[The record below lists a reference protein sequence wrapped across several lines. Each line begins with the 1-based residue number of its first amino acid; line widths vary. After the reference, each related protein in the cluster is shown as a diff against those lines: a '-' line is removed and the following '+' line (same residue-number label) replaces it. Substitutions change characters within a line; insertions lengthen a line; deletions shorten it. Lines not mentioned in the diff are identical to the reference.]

1 VNRPRPSTVRAVQ
14 VWAFTASL
22 FAIACALWFTRLTSL
37 PTLDTPTHL
46 PWVGFAAAFVVG
58 QFAAVRVEFHNEIH
72 ALNLSSAVLL
82 PAIAFTSPK
91 GVVLG
96 AMIGY
101 AVRAL
106 WVRQTVIKVAF
117 NVTLG
122 ALVAIVT
129 VVCFYATVGS
139 SPVFSVRGWLSGSL
153 VILVACVV
161 SDGAVQVVI
170 GLSAGHV
177 ALAGFRRVGLAF
189 ALALVADTILGFVA
203 LHMVADGLMTTFLFV
218 VSAVLVAFGYA
229 AYGRLQARH
238 ATLSQLYR
246 FDQALAGLAENKD
259 IILAVLGETL
269 RLLNAGVAE
278 LIVPGPAGTECHRLC
293 AGETE
298 VTVEIGAHPFASLDR
313 ATVAPAVVVRGSSH
327 GPVHDAVVASGFR
340 DAAIVPVSSDVGAPR
355 LLVVADRMGG
365 DHVTFQAEDVALL
378 NALAAHTA
386 MALRSSRLLDELRK
400 EVEVKEYQAHHD
412 GLTGLA
418 NRLLFST
425 TVDRA
430 VAQRL
435 GNGVVGVLL
444 MDLDGFKA
452 VNDTMGHDVGDM
464 LLQQLGARLSE
475 AVGTDGLIAR
485 LGGDEFAV
493 VVPRARGL
501 EDVRDLANRLCLA
514 VKEPVHVADT
524 QLAMR
529 ASVGLS
535 IAPDHGDDRTT
546 LLRRADMAM
555 YQAKR
560 RGDGVAVYDDLW
572 SGAPV
577 GKPTLVSALRTAIDN
592 SSLSMHY
599 QPKADLR
606 TGRVIGVEALL
617 RWSHATYGIIGPDQ
631 IIPVAERSGL
641 IRPLTLWVL
650 DRALGQLAEWR
661 RDGVRV
667 DLAVNLSPH
676 LLADPAISDD
686 VNRLLDLHGVAPGEL
701 TLELTESLLD
711 GRRADGGGVTERLAY
726 SGVRLSM
733 DDYGMGSSSLARL
746 KDLPINE
753 LKIDKSFVR
762 ELVHSPRTAVIVAS
776 TIQLAHELGIKVV
789 AEGIETPAAWHH
801 LRHLHCD
808 VAQGYLL
815 SRPMPG
821 EEFVGW
827 FRERGPAFEESSNIV
842 PLNVRAEQAL
852 GGQIL

>member
-1 VNRPRPSTVRAVQ
+1 VNRPARSVVRAGQ
-14 VWAFTASL
+14 VWAFTATL
-22 FAIACALWFTRLTSL
+22 FGVSCALWVTHLTSL
-37 PTLDTPTHL
+37 PALNSPKHIS
-46 PWVGFAAAFVVG
+46 WIVFALAFIVG

-82 PAIAFTSPK
+82 PAIAFTSPR

-101 AVRAL
+101 AVRAI
-106 WVRQTVIKVAF
+106 WVRQTLIKAAF

-122 ALVAIVT
+122 AFVAIVT
-129 VVCFYATVGS
+129 VLCFSAIVGTA
-139 SPVFSVRGWLSGSL
+139 PIFSTRGWLGGTL
-153 VILVACVV
+153 VILVACVI

-177 ALAGFRRVGLAF
+177 ALAGFRRVGTTF
-189 ALALVADTILGFVA
+189 ALALLVDTILGFIAV
-203 LHMVADGLMTTFLFV
+203 HMVADGLMTSFLFV
-218 VSAVLVAFGYA
+218 LSAAVIAIGYA

-246 FDQALAGLAENKD
+246 FDQALAGLADSKD
-259 IILAVLGETL
+259 IILAVLAETL
-269 RLLNAGVAE
+269 LLLNAGAAE
-278 LIVPGPAGTECHRLC
+278 LIVPGAGGTECHTLR
-293 AGETE
+293 AGDDQ
-298 VTVEIGAHPFASLDR
+298 VTVEVGTHPFAALDHS
-313 ATVAPAVVVRGSSH
+313 AVAPSVVIRGSSR
-327 GPVHDAVVASGFR
+327 GPVHDAVAASGFR
-340 DAAIVPVSSDVGAPR
+340 DAAVVPVSTDVGAPQ
-355 LLVVADRMGG
+355 LLVVADRLGG
-365 DHVTFQAEDVALL
+365 DHVTFQDSDVALL

-386 MALRSSRLLDELRK
+386 MALRSCRLLDELRN

-418 NRLLFST
+418 NRALFSN

-430 VAQRL
+430 VEERPV
-435 GNGVVGVLL
+435 NGVVGVLL

-452 VNDTMGHDVGDM
+452 VNDTMGHDVGDV
-464 LLQQLGARLSE
+464 LLQELGIRLRGV
-475 AVGTDGLIAR
+475 VGDHGLIAR

-493 VVPRARGL
+493 VMPGARGL
-501 EDVRDLANRLCLA
+501 EDVRDLATRLCLA
-514 VKEPVHVADT
+514 VKEPVQVADT

-535 IAPDHGDDRTT
+535 IAPDHGEDRST

-577 GKPTLVSALRTAIDN
+577 GKPTLVSALRTAIDT
-592 SSLSMHY
+592 STLSMHY
-599 QPKADLR
+599 QPKADMR

-617 RWSHATYGIIGPDQ
+617 RWKHATYGMIGPDQ
-631 IIPVAERSGL
+631 TIPVAERSGL

-650 DRALGQLAEWR
+650 DQSLGQLAEWR
-661 RDGVRV
+661 RGGVDV

-676 LLADPAISDD
+676 LLDDPAIADD
-686 VNRLLDLHGVAPGEL
+686 VNRLLAVHGVAPGDL

-711 GRRADGGGVTERLAY
+711 GRHAEDGGVTERLAY

-746 KDLPINE
+746 KDLPVDE
-753 LKIDKSFVR
+753 LKIDKSFVS
-762 ELVHSPRTAVIVAS
+762 ELVHSERTAMIVAS
-776 TIQLAHELGIKVV
+776 TIGLAHELGVTVV
-789 AEGIETPAAWHH
+789 AEGIETPETWRH
-801 LRHLHCD
+801 LRHLRCD

-821 EEFVGW
+821 DEFVNW
-827 FRERGPAFEESSNIV
+827 FRERGPYFIEGSNV
-842 PLNVRAEQAL
+842 LPLDARAE
-852 GGQIL
+852 